1 MSLRKVLKTN
11 MKYETGKYYHVY
23 NRGAN
28 KANIFLSRENYLFC
42 IQLFAKYTSHYKISI
57 LAYCLMP
64 NYYHLM
70 IRQNEG
76 GSISQFI
83 QTVFNSYTQSVN
95 TATGRSG
102 TLFQGRAKKIE
113 ISTDEYAVR
122 LCRYIH
128 WNSVEANIVVKP
140 GDWEFSDYLEW
151 IGKRS
156 GDLVDFSLRDG
167 YFGSAVE
174 YQKFVEEYEN
184 DNAIQEF
191 VFKE

>member
-1 MSLRKVLKTN
+1 

-42 IQLFAKYTSHYKISI
+42 IQLFSKYAKQYKISI
-57 LAYCLMP
+57 FAYCLMP
-64 NYYHLM
+64 NHYHL
-70 IRQNEG
+70 IISQNKD
-76 GSISQFI
+76 GSISKFI
-83 QTVFNSYTQSVN
+83 QTVFNSYTQALN

-102 TLFQGRAKKIE
+102 TLFQGRVKGIE
-113 ISTDEYAVR
+113 ITTDEYAVR

-128 WNSVEANIVVKP
+128 CNPIAANFVGKP
-140 GDWEFSDYLEW
+140 EDWEFSDYLEW

-156 GDLVDFSLRDG
+156 GSLTDFSLRDV

-174 YQKFVEEYEN
+174 YQKFVEEYKS
-184 DNAIQEF
+184 DDAIQEF